1 MFDQSLLGLLMQGGF
16 TIFILL
22 VCSILSIKVI
32 IEKFIQFN
40 CLKEK
45 YVTDFAD
52 IITELVQQKD
62 FKGAI
67 ATCKTYRVSSLFFK
81 LSTPL
86 ANVFKYVFHNTNLTK
101 EELTESAY
109 NKLDQEI
116 VKLEKGLG
124 VLATLG
130 AISPFIGLFGTVVG
144 IIKSFSALSSIDTSH
159 YAHVMSGIAEALIAT
174 AAGLFVAVPSVL
186 FYNYFTKKIKLTL
199 PLFDEAINNLIRTLK
214 SSIG

>member
-1 MFDQSLLGLLMQGGF
+1 MNDQTLLGLLLQGGF

-22 VCSILSIKVI
+22 VCSILSIKVV
-32 IEKFIQFN
+32 IEKYIQFN

-52 IITELVQQKD
+52 IITDLIKQRD
-62 FKGAI
+62 LKGAI
-67 ATCKTYRVSSLFFK
+67 SICKTYRVPSLFFK
-81 LSTPL
+81 IRIPLS
-86 ANVFKYVFHNTNLTK
+86 NVFKYIFNNTHLTK

-109 NKLDQEI
+109 NKLDQEV

-130 AISPFIGLFGTVVG
+130 SISPFIGLFGTVVG
-144 IIKSFSALSSIDTSH
+144 IIKSFSALSSTDTSH

-174 AAGLFVAVPSVL
+174 AAGLFVAIPSVL
-186 FYNYFTKKIKLTL
+186 FYNYFTKRIKLTL
-199 PLFDEAINNLIRTLK
+199 PLFDEAIQNLIRSIK
-214 SSIG
+214 SPRE

>member
-1 MFDQSLLGLLMQGGF
+1 MIDQNLLGLLMQGGF

-22 VCSILSIKVI
+22 ICSLWSIKVT
-32 IEKFIQFN
+32 IEKFIQFHSF
-40 CLKEK
+40 KEK
-45 YVTDFAD
+45 YINDFTDTIND
-52 IITELVQQKD
+52 LVQQGD
-62 FKGAI
+62 LTSAI
-67 ATCKTYRVSSLFFK
+67 NICKTYRVRSLFFK
-81 LSTPL
+81 LSIPL
-86 ANVFKYVFHNTNLTK
+86 ANVFKYIFNNTHLTK

-144 IIKSFSALSSIDTSH
+144 IIKSFTALSSVDTSH

-174 AAGLFVAVPSVL
+174 AAGLFVAIPSVL
-186 FYNYFTKKIKLTL
+186 FYNYFTKRIKLTL
-199 PLFDEAINNLIRTLK
+199 PLFDEAIQNLIRSMK
-214 SSIG
+214 SSRG

>member
-1 MFDQSLLGLLMQGGF
+1 MFDQSLLELLMQGGY
-16 TIFILL
+16 TIFILFVSSL
-22 VCSILSIKVI
+22 LSIKVV

-40 CLKEK
+40 SFKEK
-45 YVTDFAD
+45 HINDFTD
-52 IITELVQQKD
+52 IINDLVQKRD
-62 FKGAI
+62 LTGAI
-67 ATCKTYRVSSLFFK
+67 DTCKTYRVSSLFFK
-81 LSTPL
+81 LCIPL
-86 ANVFKYVFHNTNLTK
+86 ANVFKYIFNNTHLTK

-144 IIKSFSALSSIDTSH
+144 IIKSFTALSSIDTSH

-174 AAGLFVAVPSVL
+174 AAGLFVAIPSVL
-186 FYNYFTKKIKLTL
+186 FYNYFTKRIKLTL
-199 PLFDEAINNLIRTLK
+199 PLFDEAIQNLIRTLK
-214 SSIG
+214 SSRG

>member
-1 MFDQSLLGLLMQGGF
+1 MFDQSLLELLMQGGY
-16 TIFILL
+16 TIFILFVSSL
-22 VCSILSIKVI
+22 LSIKVV

-40 CLKEK
+40 SFKEK
-45 YVTDFAD
+45 HINDFTD
-52 IITELVQQKD
+52 IINDLVQKRD
-62 FKGAI
+62 LTGAI
-67 ATCKTYRVSSLFFK
+67 DTCKTYRVSSLFFK
-81 LSTPL
+81 LCIPL
-86 ANVFKYVFHNTNLTK
+86 ANVFKYIFNNTHLTK

-144 IIKSFSALSSIDTSH
+144 IIKSFTALSSIDTSH

-174 AAGLFVAVPSVL
+174 AAGLFVAIPSVL
-186 FYNYFTKKIKLTL
+186 FYNYFTKRIKLTL
-199 PLFDEAINNLIRTLK
+199 PLFDEAIQNLIRTLK
-214 SSIG
+214 SSKG